1 MKALQAA
8 PAIALASHV
17 YFTKDRRERARIQTP
32 MRVLLSAR
40 VDHRFTDGSG
50 AAFIEIA
57 LNASPQNLAALVI
70 EKLFEIAMSHSINRL
85 QMGDNR
91 IKMLPSRQVGV
102 SLIRFESCHRAG
114 PAGSEIFC
122 FSTHIYH
129 RGLARISAKSA
140 KSLIFQ
146 RFAVVLKDLHP
157 YHNHTTISS
166 GFTGEILISSQQFPK
181 SLFFDWTV

>member
-32 MRVLLSAR
+32 MRVRLSAGG
-40 VDHRFTDGSG
+40 DHTYTDGSG

-114 PAGSEIFC
+114 PPGSEIFC

-146 RFAVVLKDLHP
+146 RFAVVLKEMQPNKYLIA
-157 YHNHTTISS
+157 TISNRRE
-166 GFTGEILISSQQFPK
+166 G
-181 SLFFDWTV
+181 